1 MHTAAEAAA
10 LRDRL
15 EAAGA
20 SKAEIINRLAE
31 LGLGWP
37 YVFGAIG
44 ELCTPANRDRRVNA
58 AYPDIRNK
66 CQVLNGTAGSCDGCE
81 WDGPVRMFDCRG
93 FTYWLLKQVGI
104 EISTVGATT
113 QWDDTDAWAMR
124 GEIKNLPAFAVACVF
139 KRKDDG
145 KMSHTGMY
153 LGGGQIIHCSGTVK
167 RDTLPG
173 TPAWTHFAIPKG
185 LYTDAEL
192 AALAASGPARPTLR
206 RGAVGDAVR
215 QMQELLIAAGYDVGS
230 KGADG
235 KFGPATESA
244 LLAYQADHGLKAD
257 GICGPKTWA
266 ELDKAP
272 DDGAEVYTVHIPDLD
287 KATAEAFAATYAGAW
302 ITKGE

>member
-1 MHTAAEAAA
+1 MYTASSVLAR
-10 LRDRL
+10 RDEL
-15 EAAGA
+15 LAMGA
-20 SKAEIINRLAE
+20 SNAAIIRECAPMCT
-31 LGLGWP
+31 GWP

-44 ELCTPANRDRRVNA
+44 ELCTPANRDRRANA

-66 CQVLNGTAGSCDGCE
+66 CQVLNGSADSCEGCE

-93 FTYWLLKQVGI
+93 FTYWLLKQIGI

-113 QWDDTDAWAMR
+113 QWNDVDAWAMR
-124 GEIKNLPAFAVACVF
+124 GEIKNLPAGAVACVF
-139 KRKDDG
+139 KQKVDG

-153 LGGGQIIHCSGTVK
+153 LGGGQIIHCSGIVK

-215 QMQELLIAAGYDVGS
+215 QMQELLIAAGYDVGP

-235 KFGPATESA
+235 KFGAATESA

-257 GICGPKTWA
+257 GICGPKTWT

-272 DDGAEVYTVHIPDLD
+272 DDGAEIYTVHIPDLD
-287 KATAEAFAATYAGAW
+287 KATAELIAADYYGAW